1 VFRCCFAV
9 EQRLRDL
16 RFDQYDTF
24 KPTAEITGI
33 VHGSAEY
40 WKAVTVRD
48 LADQGC
54 PGHFEYTCT
63 SCGGAGGPNPMGRES
78 ESVETGKHQEGRLLY
93 D

>member
-1 VFRCCFAV
+1 MFRCCFAV

-54 PGHFEYTCT
+54 PGHFEYINYSRRQVCELLGAFVL
-63 SCGGAGGPNPMGRES
+63 SKGIGGAGAG
-78 ESVETGKHQEGRLLY
+78 
-93 D
+93 